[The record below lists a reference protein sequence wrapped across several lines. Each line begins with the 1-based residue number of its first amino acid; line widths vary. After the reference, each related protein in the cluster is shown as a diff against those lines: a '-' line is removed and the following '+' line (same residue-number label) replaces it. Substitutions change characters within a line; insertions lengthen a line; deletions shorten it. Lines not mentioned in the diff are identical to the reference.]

1 MVRLL
6 PDIER
11 GHTWTE
17 AWRAE
22 CEARLV
28 ASLPRSER
36 RDYFERVAKRR
47 GDPAARDLAAVYRR
61 VVIGYGHQD

>member
-1 MVRLL
+1 MRLL

-11 GHTWTE
+11 GPTWAE
-17 AWRAE
+17 AYRAE

-28 ASLPRSER
+28 ASLPRAER

-47 GDPAARDLAAVYRR
+47 GEPAARELAVIYRR
-61 VVIGYGHQD
+61 VVSGYVVQA

>member
-1 MVRLL
+1 MPLL
-6 PDIER
+6 PDITH
-11 GHTWTE
+11 GHTWSE

-36 RDYFERVAKRR
+36 REYFERVAKRR
-47 GDPAARDLAAVYRR
+47 GEPAARELASVYRR
-61 VVIGYGHQD
+61 VVSGYASQD

>member
-1 MVRLL
+1 MARLL

-28 ASLPRSER
+28 ASLPRAER

-47 GDPAARDLAAVYRR
+47 GEPAARELAAVYRR
-61 VVIGYGHQD
+61 LLT